1 MSATITFHIHGH
13 PKAQPRPR
21 AFARKMGDKYVARVF
36 DAGTAEEWKGLIAAA
51 ARPHTPPTPLLGPVY
66 VRTLFIFPRPNS
78 HYVANNPARPLRADA
93 PSWHTGKPD
102 RDNLEKAMLDAL
114 TQLGGFWRD
123 DAQVCAGEVKKIY
136 GPQPGAIV
144 EIRALTAQEVAA

>member
-1 MSATITFHIHGH
+1 MSVPITFRVHGL
-13 PKAQPRPR
+13 PKGQPRPR

-36 DAGTAEEWKGLIAAA
+36 DAGTAEEWKGLIATAA
-51 ARPHTPPTPLLGPVY
+51 KPVTPAAPLVGPVF
-66 VRTLFIFPRPNS
+66 VRTLYIFPRPNS
-78 HYVANNPARPLRADA
+78 HYVASNSCRPLRADA

-102 RDNLEKAMLDAL
+102 RDNLDKALLDAL

-144 EIRALTAQEVAA
+144 EIRALTAQEAAA